1 MPTPVPEHVPVL
13 LSAVLEGLH
22 LTSNATAIDATLGGG
37 GHTQAMLEAVAPNGR
52 VLGIEADHR
61 TLAATRDT
69 LQSYASRFI
78 AAHGNFRDLRRIAND
93 NGIGAVD
100 GILFDLGL
108 SSIAL
113 ADPDRGFS
121 FQNDGPLDMRFDPI
135 HQALTA
141 AAIVNERSARELATM
156 FREFG
161 EEPVADRIAAHLVAT
176 RPFHST
182 TQLADAIATIK
193 HRRGRIHPA
202 TQVFQA
208 LRIAVNDEYGAIQ
221 SALPQALDLLVPG
234 GRLAVIT
241 FHSGEDRLVKQW
253 MKSLSPDHVTIVT
266 KHVIIPSR
274 AEQVEN
280 PRARSAKLRLLIHQ
294 PTPKKSKQK
303 NV

>member
-22 LTSNATAIDATLGGG
+22 LQPNEMVIDATLGGG
-37 GHTQAMLEAVAPNGR
+37 GHTRAMLEATAPSGR
-52 VLGIEADHR
+52 VLGIEADAR
-61 TLAATRDT
+61 TLDQTKNS
-69 LQSYASRFI
+69 LQPYGSRFI

-121 FQNDGPLDMRFDPI
+121 FQHDGPLDMRFDPTT
-135 HQALTA
+135 QTLTA
-141 AAIVNERSARELATM
+141 ADIVNGRSADELAQL
-156 FREFG
+156 FRDFG
-161 EEPVADRIAAHLVAT
+161 QEPVAVRIAAALVRQ
-176 RPFHST
+176 RPFMT
-182 TQLADAIATIK
+182 TSQLATAIEQVK

-208 LRIAVNDEYGAIQ
+208 LRIAVNDEYGAIEA
-221 SALPQALDLLVPG
+221 ALPQALELLTAG

-241 FHSGEDRLVKQW
+241 FHSGEDRLVKYW
-253 MKSLSPDHVTIVT
+253 MKRMAVDERLRLDT
-266 KHVIIPSR
+266 KHVIVAPR
-274 AEQVEN
+274 AEQVAN
-280 PRARSAKLRLLIHQ
+280 PRSRSAKLRIITKLS
-294 PTPKKSKQK
+294 SK
-303 NV
+303 